1 MLKKFLNWLI
11 SKDYGRSV
19 TQPISPE
26 SLLDTSPLDQGS
38 LGISTE
44 SEAANIL
51 ARDQVEPPIPVVA
64 KRGRKQIIL
73 ERDTPWLAE
82 PPQAVNSYQ
91 NRTRQE
97 LQAQLDNP
105 PPGQV
110 LKLTPQEYPGP
121 LFIRKSMIIDGQGAT
136 LWAFKGPV
144 LQINAPRVILHN
156 LNIEVTGE
164 TFASPTEE
172 CAIEIANNA
181 SIHFDNVQVRGQVT
195 GLAGETGEWQ
205 YPYSLHLGQLAANT
219 VQQFLLRIVVPTPCF
234 IESAISGVQ
243 LTPSLL
249 DAGLREIQIEI
260 DPLRHDISLY
270 GSLYLK
276 TAQLKRRIHLT
287 AHISSEVSLQP
298 QLAPLVLWSPP
309 NRSSPPPWLQRDVDI
324 RPQKETVS
332 LTKQPDSRAKP
343 LRQTESW
350 RDNKNI
356 FKQSSLATRPVVSD
370 NPSSHLEKSVFLKEW
385 AKNNQ
390 ANKVAVSAESVA
402 KEDQKPSEN
411 VFLRGKREK

>member
-1 MLKKFLNWLI
+1 VK
-11 SKDYGRSV
+11 
-19 TQPISPE
+19 QPISPE
-26 SLLDTSPLDQGS
+26 QLLDMAPLDRG
-38 LGISTE
+38 LLDISAE
-44 SEAANIL
+44 SVGTSAIL
-51 ARDQVEPPIPVVA
+51 APDQVAPQIPVVA
-64 KRGRKQIIL
+64 KRGRKKIIL
-73 ERDTPWLAE
+73 ESDTPWLAT
-82 PPQAVNSYQ
+82 NSYQ
-91 NRTRQE
+91 DRTRQE

-121 LFIRKSMIIDGQGAT
+121 LFIRKSVIIDGQGAT

-172 CAIEIANNA
+172 CAIEIANTA
-181 SIHFDNVQVRGQVT
+181 TIHFDNVQVRGQVT

-219 VQQFLLRIVVPTPCF
+219 VQQFILRIVVPTPCS

-243 LTPSLL
+243 LTPTLL
-249 DAGLREIQIEI
+249 EAGIREIQMEI

-287 AHISSEVSLQP
+287 AHISSAVSPQP
-298 QLAPLVLWSPP
+298 QLSPLVLWSPP
-309 NRSSPPPWLQRDVDI
+309 NRSSPPPWLQPDI
-324 RPQKETVS
+324 DTQPQEETVS
-332 LTKQPDSRAKP
+332 LIKQQDSRAKP
-343 LRQTESW
+343 LRQTESL
-350 RDNKNI
+350 RDNQNI
-356 FKQSSLATRPVVSD
+356 FKQSSLATRPVVSN
-370 NPSSHLEKSVFLKEW
+370 NPSSQKSVFLKER
-385 AKNNQ
+385 AKDNQ
-390 ANKVAVSAESVA
+390 AKKVVEQVESVVKGD
-402 KEDQKPSEN
+402 KEQSDN
-411 VFLRGKREK
+411 VFLRGRREK